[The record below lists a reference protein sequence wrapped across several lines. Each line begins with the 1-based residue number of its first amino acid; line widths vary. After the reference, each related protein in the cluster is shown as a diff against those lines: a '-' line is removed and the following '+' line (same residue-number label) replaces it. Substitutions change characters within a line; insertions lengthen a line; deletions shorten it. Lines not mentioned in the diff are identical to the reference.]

1 VTHVKGLAHVG
12 VHICGPKAL
21 AQLAQT
27 PAGATVFMVLGT
39 YDAEGTIARLDKS
52 IDDIVAA
59 GRAQEHHVDLARAP
73 CVRQSW
79 DARARDLDQMLSARF
94 ENTDVRYVRMR
105 DAELCAGN
113 LQEPD
118 GVHLKTKGYV
128 HMWEKAAAAA
138 GFAVEQTP
146 RRIADPAARAA
157 AAAALGC
164 LGFCARARPARAAT
178 VGAARRRHYGLDP
191 PRPTR

>member
-1 VTHVKGLAHVG
+1 MSACTSA
-12 VHICGPKAL
+12 GPRRSRSWRRRRRAPPCSWYS
-21 AQLAQT
+21 APMT
-27 PAGATVFMVLGT
+27 PR
-39 YDAEGTIARLDKS
+39 ARSHGSTRASTTSSRRAARKS
-52 IDDIVAA
+52 ITLIWL
-59 GRAQEHHVDLARAP
+59 GPP

-79 DARARDLDQMLSARF
+79 DTRARDLDQMLSARL
-94 ENTDVRYVRMR
+94 ENTDVRMR